1 MSEYTQIMNNTIL
14 YHEEAQR
21 SKNKK
26 NNNNIVNK
34 KYTDYYG
41 VPALIDSIK
50 IKIDITLYYFYAV
63 CILYETHPVLCQ
75 LI

>member
-1 MSEYTQIMNNTIL
+1 MNNTIL

-50 IKIDITLYYFYAV
+50 IKIDITLYYSTQFV
-63 CILYETHPVLCQ
+63 FCMKRILCCVN
-75 LI
+75 